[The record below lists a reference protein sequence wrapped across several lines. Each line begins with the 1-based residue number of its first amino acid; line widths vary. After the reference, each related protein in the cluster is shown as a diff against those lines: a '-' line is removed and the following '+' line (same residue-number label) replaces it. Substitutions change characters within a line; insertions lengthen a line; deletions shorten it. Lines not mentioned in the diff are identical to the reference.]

1 MPNDE
6 TMTLADVNSRLR
18 RIKIR
23 GGEYVTVAQRVQ
35 GFWEMYPDGHI
46 TTEFPVLTKEWCVC
60 KATIY
65 DTTDTVLATGT
76 AYEEHTAGTG
86 VNATS
91 YIENC
96 ETSAVGRAL
105 GLAGIGSI
113 ESIASAD
120 EVAGAI
126 SQQEAKRKPAA
137 KPAPAPQPQAAPVQ
151 APQQPQAPAYDRN
164 AMGALFAQAKARGID
179 IGAIVASLQS
189 LIPGKESA
197 QYTADDYATACN
209 YIQSIIAIN

>member
-6 TMTLADVNSRLR
+6 AKTLADVNSRLR
-18 RIKIR
+18 RIKIK
-23 GGEYVTVAQRVQ
+23 GSEYVTVPQRVA
-35 GFWEMYPDGHI
+35 GFWELYPEGHI
-46 TTEFPVLTKEWCVC
+46 TTEFLVLTKEWAVC
-60 KATIY
+60 RATVW
-65 DTTDTVLATGT
+65 DTVDTVLATGT
-76 AYEEHTAGTG
+76 AYEEHVAGTG

-126 SQQEAKRKPAA
+126 SQQEAAKRKPAA
-137 KPAPAPQPQAAPVQ
+137 KPKAAQPQMQAPPAPPADRDTMRTLFTQARQ
-151 APQQPQAPAYDRN
+151 A
-164 AMGALFAQAKARGID
+164 GID
-179 IGAIVASLQS
+179 VGGIVQTLKAM
-189 LIPGKESA
+189 IPGKESVD
-197 QYTADDYATACN
+197 YTAEDYATACA
-209 YIQSIIAIN
+209 YIKSIIEIN